1 MKFLS
6 PRENLSPLL
15 RDAGL
20 NPRALAAWAGTDR
33 LSALPATIPS
43 LVEPTALVLPPR
55 REPKKSPA
63 ATPPPERVVPSAD
76 PPTSVVAPPATSLGR
91 PHLPSSPTL
100 GGATLALFVA
110 GASIRRER
118 LQLLAG
124 ALPELAWRGWITG
137 DDIVSATVAILP
149 LGTSLI
155 VCDRLDTPVDTNT
168 VSWPDDSSY
177 HLARALPRG
186 KRWLDLGCGSGFAP
200 LLRREIAS
208 EIVGVELNP
217 RAARYAAASAELSG
231 VDHFAVTTGDL
242 TTATGQF
249 DLISCNAPIPGDASP
264 ACWRRAD
271 DGFFD
276 RLWDVCRACAAPYA
290 TIVVHGVLSALRV
303 PLPGERIIVDYTP
316 DASFGVLWWCPD
328 APDRLVIRHR
338 ALTPERP
345 HVDASDIDQ

>member
-1 MKFLS
+1 MTRILS
-6 PRENLSPLL
+6 VGAGLSRVLRE
-15 RDAGL
+15 AGL
-20 NPRALAAWAGTDR
+20 NSQALAAWAGTDR
-33 LSALPATIPS
+33 LSALGARVRSLLERAVPAS
-43 LVEPTALVLPPR
+43 
-55 REPKKSPA
+55 
-63 ATPPPERVVPSAD
+63 TPLPERVPVGG
-76 PPTSVVAPPATSLGR
+76 PPQMPRGGAPPPFGGPPSSD
-91 PHLPSSPTL
+91 PQLPSSPTL

-110 GASIRRER
+110 GASVRRER

-137 DDIVSATVAILP
+137 DDIVTATVAILP

-186 KRWLDLGCGSGFAP
+186 KRWLDLGCGSGFAT
-200 LLRREIAS
+200 LLRREVAS

-231 VDHFAVTTGDL
+231 IDHFTVHTGDL
-242 TTATGQF
+242 ATATGEF